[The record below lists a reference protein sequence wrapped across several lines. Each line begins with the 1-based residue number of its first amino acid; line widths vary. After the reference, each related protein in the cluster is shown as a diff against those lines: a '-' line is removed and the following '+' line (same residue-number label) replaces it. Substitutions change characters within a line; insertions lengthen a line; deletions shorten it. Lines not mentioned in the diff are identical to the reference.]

1 MERMNYGKIQD
12 ILNECNYEKEHLDFD
27 KIGNKLNEGMGMP
40 EDRSEFRNKI
50 IDAVEG
56 LGLVEGD
63 DFAVL
68 GVNPKF
74 SPFDSHEPIFRVVFR
89 HLNAEMKINK
99 DGYIELWG
107 VRAGIYSFDEIDRAW
122 VKIKAEAKPTNKFD
136 TGDHSNTTFEY
147 YTPRKLKESKFVGM
161 IYNLDNSWDT
171 FYIDEDGEMV
181 DSIKLAKVFDD
192 EDEAEEWAYENRP
205 VGWGAYGSKLKEAT
219 IPQAKRFAA
228 RKHGER
234 GQTRRATGLPYI
246 VHPEGVAALVKDAG
260 GDDEQVQAAWL
271 HDTMED
277 TGTTYDDLVEK
288 FGKRVA
294 DLVASVTNDPYL
306 KKENK
311 EAYMSNKLEHLPHD
325 ALLIKLCDMRYNI
338 SDFCPSE
345 QKSRIKKNIT
355 HLLLSH
361 GDDLKQSEKD
371 ICHEILSED

>member
-1 MERMNYGKIQD
+1 MERMNYSKIQS
-12 ILNECNYEKEHLDFD
+12 ILNECDYEKEHLDFD

-40 EDRSEFRNKI
+40 NDRSDFRNKI
-50 IDAVEG
+50 IDT
-56 LGLVEGD
+56 
-63 DFAVL
+63 
-68 GVNPKF
+68 
-74 SPFDSHEPIFRVVFR
+74 I
-89 HLNAEMKINK
+89 
-99 DGYIELWG
+99 
-107 VRAGIYSFDEIDRAW
+107 
-122 VKIKAEAKPTNKFD
+122 
-136 TGDHSNTTFEY
+136 EY
-147 YTPRKLKESKFVGM
+147 YTPRKLREKYVGM

-181 DSIKLAKVFDD
+181 DSVKLAKVFDD

-205 VGWGAYGSKLKEAT
+205 VGWGAYGSRIKEAT

-234 GQTRRATGLPYI
+234 GQIRKATGLPYI

-325 ALLIKLCDMRYNI
+325 ALLVKLCDFDYNLH
-338 SDFCPSE
+338 DFCPNSTLL
-345 QKSRIKKNIT
+345 RMYKN
-355 HLLLSH
+355 LK
-361 GDDLKQSEKD
+361 DLKHNRQNIDNKCKIVLEK
-371 ICHEILSED
+371 CLSFAENEVLARNLI